1 MMTIDN
7 EKLKKVAG
15 GNTVEFADGQP
26 VCPVCGA
33 MGSRMRIIEQT
44 AYSTTYKCELCNQVS
59 IAAIP
64 QPETPITSC
73 PTCGATGAAFKVIE
87 DNGKRLRYRCMI
99 CGHEVDSVK

>member
-1 MMTIDN
+1 MTNIDN
-7 EKLKKVAG
+7 KKLQQVAG

-33 MGSRMRIIEQT
+33 MGSRMKIIEQT
-44 AYSTTYKCELCNQVS
+44 AYSTTYQCELCNQVS
-59 IAAIP
+59 TSEIP
-64 QPETPITSC
+64 PPETPIPSC